1 MPTNHRIS
9 SVMIKT
15 SAVVRTTATLV
26 DPCTGALGATSHRT
40 SVAAVLPGHQSATGA
55 RGAGDP
61 GLLPT
66 GRPGP
71 ASLQCR
77 PAHGRMKGTGDPKPP
92 TVFDMR
98 GRVGSNRGTQP
109 PTANFSRVPRNLSQ
123 NGRKHDGFV
132 SPSPAINLVLS
143 GTPAV
148 CVRRLC
154 ARCAIDHGIAS

>member
-15 SAVVRTTATLV
+15 SAFVRTTATLV

-77 PAHGRMKGTGDPKPP
+77 PAHGRMKGTGEA
-92 TVFDMR
+92 
-98 GRVGSNRGTQP
+98 QP
-109 PTANFSRVPRNLSQ
+109 RCLQALRTRIPR
-123 NGRKHDGFV
+123 
-132 SPSPAINLVLS
+132 
-143 GTPAV
+143 
-148 CVRRLC
+148 
-154 ARCAIDHGIAS
+154 IA

>member
-55 RGAGDP
+55 RGTGDP
-61 GLLPT
+61 GLLTT

-71 ASLQCR
+71 ASLQCS
-77 PAHGRMKGTGDPKPP
+77 PAHGRMKGTGDP
-92 TVFDMR
+92 
-98 GRVGSNRGTQP
+98 QP
-109 PTANFSRVPRNLSQ
+109 LIPNFSRLPRNLSR
-123 NGRKHDGFV
+123 NRRKHDDFV
-132 SPSPAINLVLS
+132 SPFPANNLVLS
-143 GTPAV
+143 GNPCGLLPPAL
-148 CVRRLC
+148 RSLRDWPRNSFRIK
-154 ARCAIDHGIAS
+154 ARCGTNRT

>member
-9 SVMIKT
+9 SVMVKT

-40 SVAAVLPGHQSATGA
+40 SVAAVLSGHQSATGA
-55 RGAGDP
+55 RSTGDP

-77 PAHGRMKGTGDPKPP
+77 PAHGRMKGTGD
-92 TVFDMR
+92 
-98 GRVGSNRGTQP
+98 TQP
-109 PTANFSRVPRNLSQ
+109 LIPNCDHRPLTAGTRV
-123 NGRKHDGFV
+123 
-132 SPSPAINLVLS
+132 
-143 GTPAV
+143 
-148 CVRRLC
+148 RLP
-154 ARCAIDHGIAS
+154 

>member
-9 SVMIKT
+9 SVMVKT

-40 SVAAVLPGHQSATGA
+40 SVAAVLSGHQSATGA
-55 RGAGDP
+55 RSTGDP

-77 PAHGRMKGTGDPKPP
+77 PSSWTREGY
-92 TVFDMR
+92 R
-98 GRVGSNRGTQP
+98 GHATNYVERNSAESDGSSKRERDAKESRISCASKFEGSNGGH
-109 PTANFSRVPRNLSQ
+109 A
-123 NGRKHDGFV
+123 
-132 SPSPAINLVLS
+132 
-143 GTPAV
+143 TPFI
-148 CVRRLC
+148 C
-154 ARCAIDHGIAS
+154 SS